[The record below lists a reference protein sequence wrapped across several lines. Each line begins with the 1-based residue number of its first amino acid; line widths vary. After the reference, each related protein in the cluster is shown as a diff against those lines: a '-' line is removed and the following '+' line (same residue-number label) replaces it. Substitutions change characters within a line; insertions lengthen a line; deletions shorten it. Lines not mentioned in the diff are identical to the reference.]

1 MSQIHT
7 APISLNANAPDF
19 TPSVAGGG
27 ASLLVPGEVVG
38 SSGKFSQPT
47 KIPGKN
53 YFKVRRLPTREL
65 VATSISISVSQDE
78 VVIRNADSGKV
89 MGLKG
94 RRVHMI
100 EQLTETVVSFQRLV
114 VRSRSRRQCGTVHHS
129 LVRKSL
135 MAEVLVSLP
144 AMMGVVSLTVLLLAS
159 RSLCAEPWPCEEPL
173 FLTNITCDV
182 SPLRVPR
189 GLLPDRRVS
198 VDGLRVAAAAQHG
211 LYGLLDQVD
220 EEEARAEHQ
229 LGQELHTWLQTCRRG
244 LTV

>member
-53 YFKVRRLPTREL
+53 YFKVRRLSTREL
-65 VATSISISVSQDE
+65 VTPSISVSQDE

-114 VRSRSRRQCGTVHHS
+114 VSQ
-129 LVRKSL
+129 
-135 MAEVLVSLP
+135 
-144 AMMGVVSLTVLLLAS
+144 
-159 RSLCAEPWPCEEPL
+159 
-173 FLTNITCDV
+173 
-182 SPLRVPR
+182 
-189 GLLPDRRVS
+189 
-198 VDGLRVAAAAQHG
+198 
-211 LYGLLDQVD
+211 
-220 EEEARAEHQ
+220 
-229 LGQELHTWLQTCRRG
+229 QEQA
-244 LTV
+244 